1 MKVADLGP
9 AMDAR
14 VSFDARFGV
23 HVPDS
28 PGCYILSS
36 IYNDVLYIGET
47 NNLRRRM
54 GEHLDD
60 SRMTQWTPQGLA
72 SWFHYRE
79 LPDDKTYPTEQSML
93 SQYEFQE
100 GRKPPLNRK

>member
-1 MKVADLGP
+1 MKVADLEP

-47 NNLRRRM
+47 NNLRRRI

-60 SRMTQWTPQGLA
+60 PRMTRRTPEGLA

-79 LPDDKTYPTEQSML
+79 LPDDKTYPTEQFML
-93 SQYEFQE
+93 LQHRYKVG
-100 GRKPPLNRK
+100 GRPALNRR